1 MGWEVDKEGE
11 ICNPLVHYPKG
22 LNQSLG
28 KLKQELRLHQGLSCG
43 AEPEDLSLLLPQ
55 AYYLGVSSK
64 VEQLGIQPAPKWDAS
79 LTDRIFTHCV
89 TTLAPDPVI

>member
-1 MGWEVDKEGE
+1 MGGGQRGRDLQSTVTL
-11 ICNPLVHYPKG
+11 PQRSQS
-22 LNQSLG
+22 QSLG

-43 AEPEDLSLLLPQ
+43 AEPEDLSLLLSQ

-89 TTLAPDPVI
+89 TTLASDPVI